1 MMSRGKWGGKDKE
14 EGEERILIG
23 QVKRE
28 NSRRDSLLEV
38 GNKYYSLFSYLYIL
52 IFQVKLKKTPQ
63 VILNLHVFD

>member
-1 MMSRGKWGGKDKE
+1 MSRGKWGGEDKE

-52 IFQVKLKKTPQ
+52 IFQVKLNKPQ
-63 VILNLHVFD
+63 EILNLLVFD

>member
-1 MMSRGKWGGKDKE
+1 MMRRGKWGGEDKE

-52 IFQVKLKKTPQ
+52 IFQVKLNKPQ
-63 VILNLHVFD
+63 EILNLLVFD

>member
-52 IFQVKLKKTPQ
+52 IFQVKLNKPQ
-63 VILNLHVFD
+63 EILNLLVFD

>member
-1 MMSRGKWGGKDKE
+1 MMRRGKWGGEDKE

-38 GNKYYSLFSYLYIL
+38 GNKCYSLFSYLYIL
-52 IFQVKLKKTPQ
+52 IFQVKLNKPQ